1 MGSSYICFLTPGN
14 AVEPADDGPFCEQFG
29 LALEVAWLPVF
40 RQVVFGLKERGN
52 LILMKFLLK
61 KVHKHRNDGHLYGHL

>member
-1 MGSSYICFLTPGN
+1 MRIIDNGLSFVCFLTHGN
-14 AVEPADDGPFCEQFG
+14 AVESVYASPFREQLG

-61 KVHKHRNDGHLYGHL
+61 